1 MIIAG
6 LYPTEW
12 AAVAL
17 SAGLGFLALRG
28 RIWTRR

>member
-1 MIIAG
+1 MTFAG

-12 AAVAL
+12 ATVAL

-28 RIWTRR
+28 RIWTRK